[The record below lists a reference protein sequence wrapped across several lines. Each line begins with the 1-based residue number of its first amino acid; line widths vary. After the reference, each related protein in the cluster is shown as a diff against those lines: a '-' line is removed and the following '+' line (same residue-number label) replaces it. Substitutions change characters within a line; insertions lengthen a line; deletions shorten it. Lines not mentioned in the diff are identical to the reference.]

1 MLDGLV
7 DWVTGVVETLGYGG
21 VAFLVALENL
31 FPPIPSE
38 VVLPL
43 AGFVAATGEASLIG
57 MIVAATIGSMVGAF
71 ILYGIAAAVGPVRLR
86 ALVVRYGRWFGLDE
100 GDVDRSE
107 SWFDSR
113 ANLAVLLCRCVPL
126 MRSLISIPAGFRR
139 MPLLPFALYTLLGS
153 LVWNIVLIGAGYL
166 LGERWEQVE
175 APLELFQKAVLVLIA
190 VAVAWF
196 VWRRIIR
203 PRVRGAE
210 GGTGT

>member
-7 DWVTGVVETLGYGG
+7 EWVTSVVETLGYGG

-43 AGFVAATGEASLIG
+43 AGFVAARGGASVIG

-71 ILYGIAAAVGPVRLR
+71 LLYGIAAAIGPVRLR
-86 ALVVRYGRWFGLDE
+86 ALVVRHGRWFGLDE
-100 GDVDRSE
+100 TDLDRTE
-107 SWFDSR
+107 AWFDRR
-113 ANLAVLLCRCVPL
+113 ANIAVLLCRCVPL

-139 MPLLPFALYTLLGS
+139 MPLVPFTFYTLIGS
-153 LVWNIVLIGAGYL
+153 LVWNVLLVGAGYL

-175 APLELFQKAVLVLIA
+175 EPLELFQNAVLAAIA
-190 VAVAWF
+190 IALSWF
-196 VWRRIIR
+196 IWRRIIR
-203 PRVRGAE
+203 PRVRGA
-210 GGTGT
+210 TRT